1 MNYEIKLLNSIIDTS
16 EYVEAVNS
24 GVENVFIEYRDV
36 WNFIV
41 SHYDEHSKVPSKDTV
56 KSHFSDFEFFNT
68 PEPLA
73 YYVDEAKK
81 ESLSY
86 QTRQIVAKAHS
97 LIAEAGPKDALSY
110 LMEQTS
116 KLYKYSSSLKDTDLV
131 SEWRDRYDD
140 LKERSLNPDKQYV
153 GIPSGIDV
161 IDKTFGGWQ
170 EGDFIVLLGWTGVGK
185 SFIARLFAVNAWK
198 AGYRPMIISLEMNK
212 KQEGQRLDTLL
223 NNGEGHFT
231 NTDLIKANPDIVDTY
246 ESWAEATFSG
256 KQPIYL
262 ITSEGLE
269 TADQNM
275 VQAKIDQY
283 QPDMVILDYHG
294 LFDDATGARNET
306 EKAKNLSKA
315 FKRIAVKNNV
325 PIIDVA
331 AVTMADGHG
340 DRPPELE
347 EVAWSKQL
355 AYDADLVLAIHR
367 EFNSDQF
374 QVVSRK
380 VRRATHFGFY
390 LRWNLETGD
399 WKEEWD
405 VG

>member
-246 ESWAEATFSG
+246 ESWAERTFSG

>member
-1 MNYEIKLLNSIIDTS
+1 MNYEIKLLNAIIDTGD
-16 EYVEAVNS
+16 YVDAVNG

-41 SHYDEHSKVPSKDTV
+41 KHYDDHSKVPSKETV
-56 KSHFSDFEFFNT
+56 KGHFTDFDFLST
-68 PEPLA
+68 PEPLR
-73 YYVDEAKK
+73 YYIDEAKK
-81 ESLSY
+81 ESLAF

-97 LIAEAGPKDALSY
+97 LIGDVGPKDALSY
-110 LMEQTS
+110 LMESTS

-131 SEWRDRYDD
+131 SEWRDRFVD
-140 LKERSLNPDKQYV
+140 LKERSENPDKTYV
-153 GIPSGIDV
+153 GIPSGISV

-185 SFIARLFAVNAWK
+185 SFIARLFAVNAWR

-223 NNGEGHFT
+223 NNGEGYFT
-231 NTDLIKANPDIVDTY
+231 NTDLIKANPSIVDTY
-246 ESWAEATFSG
+246 EKWGEDMFKD

-283 QPDMVILDYHG
+283 HPDLVILDYHG

-331 AVTMADGHG
+331 AVTMSEGHG

-399 WKEEWD
+399 WREEWD

>member
-1 MNYEIKLLNSIIDTS
+1 MNYEVRLLNSIVDTQD
-16 EYVEAVNS
+16 YVSAVNS
-24 GVENVFIEYRDV
+24 GVENVFLEYRDV

-41 SHYDEHSKVPSKDTV
+41 SHYETHSKVPSKETV
-56 KSHFSDFEFFNT
+56 KQHHQDFEFIST

-86 QTRQIVAKAHS
+86 QTRGIVAKAHG
-97 LIAEAGPKDALSY
+97 LINESGPKEALSF
-110 LMEQTS
+110 LMEETS
-116 KLYKYSSSLKDTDLV
+116 KLYKFSSNLKDTDLAG
-131 SEWRDRYDD
+131 EWKDRVRD
-140 LKERSLNPDKQYV
+140 LKARSLNPKAIA

-161 IDKTFGGWQ
+161 IDKVFGGWQ
-170 EGDFIVLLGWTGVGK
+170 SGDFIVLLGWTGVGK

-198 AGYRPMIISLEMNK
+198 AGYRPLIISLEMNK
-212 KQEGQRLDTLL
+212 QQEGQRLDTLL

-231 NTDLIKANPDIVDTY
+231 NTDLIKANPGIVDGY
-246 ESWAEATFSG
+246 EKWAQATFEG
-256 KQPIYL
+256 KHAIHL
-262 ITSEGLE
+262 VTSEGLE

-283 QPDMVILDYHG
+283 HPDMVILDYHS
-294 LFDDATGARNET
+294 LFDDSSGAKNET

-315 FKRIAVKNNV
+315 FKRIAVKNGI

-331 AVTMADGHG
+331 AVTMADGHSE
-340 DRPPELE
+340 RPPELE

-367 EFNSDQF
+367 ELSSDLF

-380 VRRATHFGFY
+380 VRRASHFGFY
-390 LRWNLETGD
+390 LRWNLETGK
-399 WKEEWD
+399 WVEEWD
-405 VG
+405 I

>member
-1 MNYEIKLLNSIIDTS
+1 MNYEIKLLNSIIDTGD
-16 EYVEAVNS
+16 YVDAVNS

-41 SHYDEHSKVPSKDTV
+41 SHYDDHSKVPSKDTV

-68 PEPLA
+68 PEPMA
-73 YYVDEAKK
+73 YYVDEARK
-81 ESLSY
+81 ESLAF

-97 LIAEAGPKDALSY
+97 LIAEVGPKDALSY
-110 LMEQTS
+110 LMEHTS
-116 KLYKYSSSLKDTDLV
+116 KLYKFSSSLKDTDLV
-131 SEWRDRYDD
+131 SEWRDRYED

-153 GIPSGIDV
+153 GIPSGIEV

-223 NNGEGHFT
+223 NNGEGYFT
-231 NTDLIKANPDIVDTY
+231 NTDLIKANPAIVDTY
-246 ESWAEATFSG
+246 EGWAEATFTG

-262 ITSEGLE
+262 VTSEGLE

-294 LFDDATGARNET
+294 LFDDASGARNET

-315 FKRIAVKNNV
+315 FKRIAVKNNI

-367 EFNSDQF
+367 EFNSDLF

-380 VRRATHFGFY
+380 VRRTTHFGFY
-390 LRWNLETGD
+390 LRWNLETGK
-399 WKEEWD
+399 WGEEWD

>member
-1 MNYEIKLLNSIIDTS
+1 MNYEIKLLNSIIES
-16 EYVEAVNS
+16 NAYVDAVNS

-36 WNFIV
+36 WNFVV
-41 SHYDEHSKVPSKDTV
+41 SHYDDHGKVPSKDTV

-68 PEPLA
+68 PEPLG

-81 ESLSY
+81 ESLAF

-97 LIAEAGPKDALSY
+97 LIGDVGPKDALSY

-140 LKERSLNPDKQYV
+140 LKERSENPDKHTV

-170 EGDFIVLLGWTGVGK
+170 AGDFVVLLGWTGVGK
-185 SFIARLFAVNAWK
+185 SFIARLFAANAWR

-231 NTDLIKANPDIVDTY
+231 NTDLIKANPAIVDGY
-246 ESWAEATFSG
+246 ESWAEATFEG

-331 AVTMADGHG
+331 AVTMAEGHG

-367 EFNSDQF
+367 EFNSDLF

-390 LRWNLETGD
+390 LRWNLETGK
-399 WKEEWD
+399 WAEEWD

>member
-1 MNYEIKLLNSIIDTS
+1 MNYEIKLLNSIIDS
-16 EYVEAVNS
+16 AEYVEAVNS
-24 GVENVFIEYRDV
+24 GVENVFVQYRDV

-41 SHYDEHSKVPSKDTV
+41 GHYDDHKKVPSKDTV
-56 KSHFSDFEFFNT
+56 KSHFSDFEFINT
-68 PEPLA
+68 PEPLN
-73 YYVDEAKK
+73 YYVDLAKK
-81 ESLSY
+81 ESLSF

-97 LIAEAGPKDALSY
+97 LINDMGPKEALSY
-110 LMEQTS
+110 LMESTS
-116 KLYKYSSSLKDTDLV
+116 KLYKYSSALKDTDLV
-131 SEWRDRYDD
+131 GEWRDRYED
-140 LKERSLNPDKQYV
+140 LLERSKNPDKQYV

-223 NNGEGHFT
+223 NNGEGYFT
-231 NTDLIKANPDIVDTY
+231 NTDLIKANPGIVDTY
-246 ESWAEATFSG
+246 EDWAEKTFAG
-256 KQPIYL
+256 KHPIYL
-262 ITSEGLE
+262 VTSEGLE

-283 QPDMVILDYHG
+283 QPDLVILDYHG
-294 LFDDATGARNET
+294 LFDDASGARNET

-367 EFNSDQF
+367 EFNSDLF

-390 LRWNLETGD
+390 LRWDLETGK
-399 WKEEWD
+399 WGEEWD

>member
-1 MNYEIKLLNSIIDTS
+1 VNYEVRLLNSIVDTQD
-16 EYVEAVNS
+16 YVTAVNS
-24 GVENVFIEYRDV
+24 GVENVFLEYRDV

-41 SHYDEHSKVPSKDTV
+41 SHYETHSKVPSKETV
-56 KSHFSDFEFFNT
+56 KQHHQDFEFIST

-73 YYVDEAKK
+73 YYIDEAKK

-86 QTRQIVAKAHS
+86 QTRGIVAKAHG
-97 LIAEAGPKDALSY
+97 LINESGPKEALSF
-110 LMEQTS
+110 LMEETS
-116 KLYKYSSSLKDTDLV
+116 KLYKFSSNLKDTDLAG
-131 SEWRDRYDD
+131 EWKDRVRD
-140 LKERSLNPDKQYV
+140 LKARSLNPKAIA

-161 IDKTFGGWQ
+161 IDKVFGGWQ
-170 EGDFIVLLGWTGVGK
+170 SGDFIVLLGWTGVGK

-198 AGYRPMIISLEMNK
+198 AGYRPLIISLEMNK
-212 KQEGQRLDTLL
+212 QQEGQRLDTLL

-231 NTDLIKANPDIVDTY
+231 NTDLIKANPGIVDGY
-246 ESWAEATFSG
+246 EKWAQATFEG
-256 KQPIYL
+256 KHAIHL
-262 ITSEGLE
+262 VTSEGLE

-283 QPDMVILDYHG
+283 HPDMVILDYHS
-294 LFDDATGARNET
+294 LFDDSSGAKNET

-315 FKRIAVKNNV
+315 FKRIAVKNGI

-331 AVTMADGHG
+331 AVTMSDGHSE
-340 DRPPELE
+340 RPPELE

-367 EFNSDQF
+367 ELSSDLF

-380 VRRATHFGFY
+380 VRRASHFGFY
-390 LRWNLETGD
+390 LRWNLETGK
-399 WKEEWD
+399 WAEEWD
-405 VG
+405 I

>member
-1 MNYEIKLLNSIIDTS
+1 MNFEIKLLNSIIDNQ
-16 EYVEAVNS
+16 EYTTAVTE
-24 GVENVFIEYRDV
+24 GVENVFIEYKDI

-41 SHYDEHSKVPSKDTV
+41 SHYDSHGKVPSKETV
-56 KSHFSDFEFFNT
+56 KSHFSDFQFYLT
-68 PEPLA
+68 PEPLS
-73 YYVDEAKK
+73 YYIDEARKS
-81 ESLSY
+81 SLSF
-86 QTRQIVAKAHS
+86 QTRQIVSKANQ
-97 LIAEAGPKDALSY
+97 LLGELGPKDALSF
-110 LMEQTS
+110 LMESTS
-116 KLYKYSSSLKDTDLV
+116 KLYKFSSSLKDTDLV
-131 SEWRDRYDD
+131 SEWRDRFND
-140 LKERSLNPDKQYV
+140 LRDRANDPNKTYM

-170 EGDFIVLLGWTGVGK
+170 PGDFVILLGWTGVGK

-198 AGYRPMIISLEMNK
+198 AGYRPLIISLEMNK

-223 NNGEGHFT
+223 NNGRGFFT
-231 NTDLIKANPDIVDTY
+231 NTDLLKANPNIVSTY
-246 ESWAEATFSG
+246 EKWGEDTFEG
-256 KQPIYL
+256 KHPIHL
-262 ITSEGLE
+262 VTSEGLE

-275 VQAKIDQY
+275 VQAKIYQY
-283 QPDMVILDYHG
+283 NPDLVILDYHG
-294 LFDDATGARNET
+294 LFDDASGARNET

-331 AVTMADGHG
+331 AVTMSDGHG

-367 EFNSDQF
+367 ESNSDVF

-390 LRWNLETGD
+390 LRWNLETGE

-405 VG
+405 IG

>member
-1 MNYEIKLLNSIIDTS
+1 MNFEIKLLNSIIDTND
-16 EYVEAVNS
+16 YVTAVTE
-24 GVENVFIEYRDV
+24 GVENVFIEYKDI

-41 SHYDEHSKVPSKDTV
+41 SHYDSHGKVPSKDTV
-56 KSHFSDFEFFNT
+56 KSHYSDFQFFVT
-68 PEPLA
+68 PEPMS
-73 YYVDEAKK
+73 YYIDEARKH
-81 ESLSY
+81 SLSF
-86 QTRQIVAKAHS
+86 QTRQIVSKANQ
-97 LIAEAGPKDALSY
+97 LLGELGPKDALAF
-110 LMEQTS
+110 LMESTS
-116 KLYKYSSSLKDTDLV
+116 KLYKHSSSLKDTDLV
-131 SEWRDRYDD
+131 SEWRERFDD
-140 LKERSLNPDKQYV
+140 LRDRASNPEKSFL

-170 EGDFIVLLGWTGVGK
+170 PGDFVILLGWTGVGK

-198 AGYRPMIISLEMNK
+198 AGYRPLIISLEMNK

-223 NNGEGHFT
+223 NNGDGYFT
-231 NTDLIKANPDIVDTY
+231 NTDLLKANPKVVDIY
-246 ESWAEATFSG
+246 EKWAETTFEG
-256 KQPIYL
+256 KHPIHL
-262 ITSEGLE
+262 VTSEGLD

-283 QPDMVILDYHG
+283 SPDLVILDYHG
-294 LFDDATGARNET
+294 LFDDASGARNET

-331 AVTMADGHG
+331 AVTMSDGHG

-367 EFNSDQF
+367 EFNSDVF

-380 VRRATHFGFY
+380 VRRASHFGFY
-390 LRWNLETGD
+390 LRWNLETGE

-405 VG
+405 IG

>member
-1 MNYEIKLLNSIIDTS
+1 LNFEIKLLNSIIENQD
-16 EYVEAVNS
+16 YVTAVNE
-24 GVENVFIEYRDV
+24 GVENVFIEFRDV

-41 SHYDEHSKVPSKDTV
+41 SHYDSHGKVPSKETV
-56 KSHFSDFEFFNT
+56 RSHFSDFQFYVT
-68 PEPLA
+68 PEPLS
-73 YYVDEAKK
+73 YYIDEARKQ
-81 ESLSY
+81 SLSF
-86 QTRQIVAKAHS
+86 QTRQIVSKANS
-97 LIAEAGPKDALSY
+97 LLGELGPKDALSF
-110 LMEQTS
+110 LMESTS

-131 SEWRDRYDD
+131 SEWRDRYED
-140 LKERSLNPDKQYV
+140 LKERASNPDNSYM

-170 EGDFIVLLGWTGVGK
+170 PGDFVILLGWTGVGK
-185 SFIARLFAVNAWK
+185 SFVARLFAVNAWK
-198 AGYRPMIISLEMNK
+198 AGYRPLIISLEMNK
-212 KQEGQRLDTLL
+212 KQEGQRIDTLL
-223 NNGEGHFT
+223 NNGRGYFT
-231 NTDLIKANPDIVDTY
+231 NTDLIKANPNIVDVY
-246 ESWAEATFSG
+246 EKWGEDTFLD
-256 KQPIYL
+256 KHPIYL
-262 ITSEGLE
+262 VTSEGLE

-283 QPDMVILDYHG
+283 NPDIVILDYHG
-294 LFDDATGARNET
+294 LFDDASGARNET

-331 AVTMADGHG
+331 AVTMSDGHG

-367 EFNSDQF
+367 EFNSDTF

-390 LRWNLETGD
+390 LKWNLETGE
-399 WKEEWD
+399 WREEWEL
-405 VG
+405 G

>member
-1 MNYEIKLLNSIIDTS
+1 MNYEVRLLNSIVDTQD
-16 EYVEAVNS
+16 YVSAVNG
-24 GVENVFIEYRDV
+24 GVENVFLEYRDV

-41 SHYDEHSKVPSKDTV
+41 SHYETHSKVPSKETV
-56 KSHFSDFEFFNT
+56 KQHHQDFEFIST

-73 YYVDEAKK
+73 YYIDEAKK

-86 QTRQIVAKAHS
+86 QTRGIVAKAHG
-97 LIAEAGPKDALSY
+97 LINESGPKEALSF
-110 LMEQTS
+110 LMEETS
-116 KLYKYSSSLKDTDLV
+116 KLYKFSSNLKDTDLAG
-131 SEWRDRYDD
+131 EWKDRVRD
-140 LKERSLNPDKQYV
+140 LKARSLNPKAIA

-161 IDKTFGGWQ
+161 IDKVFGGWQ
-170 EGDFIVLLGWTGVGK
+170 SGDFIVLLGWTGVGK

-198 AGYRPMIISLEMNK
+198 AGYRPLIISLEMNK
-212 KQEGQRLDTLL
+212 QQEGQRLDTLL

-231 NTDLIKANPDIVDTY
+231 NTDLIKANPGIVDGY
-246 ESWAEATFSG
+246 EKWAQATFEG
-256 KQPIYL
+256 KHAIHL
-262 ITSEGLE
+262 VTSEGLE

-283 QPDMVILDYHG
+283 HPDMVILDYHS
-294 LFDDATGARNET
+294 LFDDSSGAKNET

-315 FKRIAVKNNV
+315 FKRIAVRNGI

-331 AVTMADGHG
+331 AVTMSDGHSE
-340 DRPPELE
+340 RPPELE

-367 EFNSDQF
+367 ELSSDLF

-380 VRRATHFGFY
+380 VRRASHFGFY
-390 LRWNLETGD
+390 LRWNLETGK
-399 WKEEWD
+399 WVEEWD
-405 VG
+405 I